1 MEKRLRSSLESSAG
15 EFVSS
20 AVKLSLKSS
29 KHALK
34 TLIHG
39 VKSSS
44 DLSSSIPLA
53 LQLSV
58 SRAIETFRNL
68 LGTSFTNSNPQ
79 FNSSPSKSPQSPPT
93 KRLRRSLRHSK
104 TREFEDLESGESN
117 SNLRKE
123 KVLAELEILSYLVF
137 LCISHPKRVF
147 SLIDLLP
154 CARELHD
161 NLVILESNSVLSTE
175 IANLCEEWWKEDLP
189 GRESLISLSLPFLLS
204 RSLTLKKKGDVHKV
218 YMLREAF
225 SLFDFEDESIKDLKL
240 LLIRC
245 VISPLY
251 LKTEDGRRFLAYTF
265 GLSRQLLK
273 EALAIIRSQI
283 PFGRKSMLEG
293 YGDIVFRAWRNS
305 EGDIRDEMEN
315 GFLQGLVEVAI
326 HASTSAFSAS
336 IRRVLGAF
344 VDQRTVDGV
353 EKLLFRLTEPV
364 IFRSLQVANSNV
376 RQNSLHLLL
385 DVFPLENPDATKELK
400 DTLLEKQFFL
410 IEKLLMDECSDVRV
424 VAVEG
429 CCRILYLFWEIIP
442 SSTIT
447 KIITKIFDEMSRD
460 ISNEV
465 RLSTL
470 NGIIYL
476 FGNPQSHEILKVILP
491 RLGHLMLDNALSVRV
506 ALADILLLIRDVR
519 DFQFNKVVSLD
530 VLLTVLAHDQPII
543 SQKITRLLIPSYFP
557 TKVSIEEACSR
568 CITLIKRSPMAG
580 ARFCEF
586 AASEGASLKSI
597 KELVQALI
605 NLVSS
610 SAKLD
615 ENYIDGLLLSA
626 KYLCNSISSELCY
639 KNDLK
644 DLFTGEKLKCLLS
657 VAHSGR
663 ARSSLFDI
671 VSMFSPDDLT
681 DLLEECMQ
689 LITNCSGLSGDLA
702 KQAEVRS
709 GHKFFQACDALDVMF
724 EAMTLLLQKS
734 AYRCHIRF
742 GTEIP
747 KLSVSPAKRKR
758 CKLSGKVLS
767 KLKRFGGKKCM
778 SFEGDYLVA
787 VGISWQVKDLVS
799 DEKMKSALLSSQT
812 IETIFLTLK
821 VICEVSIVECVD
833 YEFMD
838 VSPVLA
844 YTSLALHMALKK
856 CCSKNSTSNSGTK
869 NKIVTDSSSSEAI
882 LEQTLDHLLN
892 CVKKLY
898 ESEDPRKPDEAK
910 RGVRKLSQHVEKKLK
925 ESGRNQSHPLEGG
938 CVDPLKKTLKQGKN
952 LTAIL
957 KFIVD
962 SISMGFLSEKYE
974 LCLKFASEY
983 MQLITSIL
991 GQQVYKDIQF
1001 EMETKEFFLCLKC
1014 SLTYAAK
1021 LLNQVLRHVKDSSLT
1036 QIPILGHN
1044 LLDLIALVEVHL
1056 GSGYAA
1062 RLVAV
1067 AKSWLPDLILALG
1080 ADCIIKP
1087 VEGEEA
1093 HMYFFEQAK
1102 INFPPWISM
1111 VAKIELLN
1119 LNEDSTEEDDDRS
1132 LDQHKFSIF
1141 KKFLKMTITFLE
1153 RDHHILDAVGAIFM
1167 IGSEIGLETKDFGLV
1182 LGLLQFVCRSL
1193 YSADDREWGDIM
1205 LASLQRCYPQIEK
1218 ELSQC
1223 NGDERHQLDRAKA
1236 LLEPIWLYHIFET
1249 GKVFDDE

>member
-1 MEKRLRSSLESSAG
+1 MEKRLRSSLESSAE

-29 KHALK
+29 KHTLK

-44 DLSSSIPLA
+44 GYTSSIPLA
-53 LQLSV
+53 LQPPI
-58 SRAIETFRNL
+58 SRAIATFQNL
-68 LGTSFTNSNPQ
+68 TGSNCTNPNPQ
-79 FNSSPSKSPQSPPT
+79 RIPSPSNSPQPPST
-93 KRLRRSLRHSK
+93 KRLRRSLRHSR
-104 TREFEDLESGESN
+104 TREFEGLESNGSN
-117 SNLRKE
+117 ANSRKE
-123 KVLAELEILSYLVF
+123 KVLGELEILSYLVL

-147 SLIDLLP
+147 SLTDLLP
-154 CARELHD
+154 CARDLHD
-161 NLVILESNSVLSTE
+161 NLIIFESDSVLSTE

-189 GRESLISLSLPFLLS
+189 GRESLISQSLPFLLS
-204 RSLTLKKKGDVHKV
+204 RSLTLKKKVDVHKV

-225 SLFDFEDESIKDLKL
+225 SLFDFEDESIEDLKF

-245 VISPLY
+245 VIAPLY
-251 LKTEDGRRFLAYTF
+251 LKTEDGRRFVAYTF

-273 EALAIIRSQI
+273 EALAVIRSQI

-305 EGDIRDEMEN
+305 EENTRDEIEN
-315 GFLQGLVEVAI
+315 GFLQGLVEGAI
-326 HASTSAFSAS
+326 HASTSVFAAS
-336 IRRVLGAF
+336 IRRVLGGF
-344 VDQRTVDGV
+344 INQRTVDGV
-353 EKLLFRLTEPV
+353 EKLLFSLTEPV

-400 DTLLEKQFFL
+400 DTLLDRQFFL
-410 IEKLLMDECSDVRV
+410 IEKLLTDESPDVRV

-470 NGIIYL
+470 NGVIYL

-491 RLGHLMLDNALSVRV
+491 RLGHLMLDNALLVRV
-506 ALADILLLIRDVR
+506 ALADLLLLIRDVR

-543 SQKITRLLIPSYFP
+543 SQKITRLLMPSYFP
-557 TKVSIEEACSR
+557 TKVSTKEACSR

-597 KELVQALI
+597 VELVRALI
-605 NLVSS
+605 DLVSS

-626 KYLCNSISSELCY
+626 KYLCSCISKEPCY
-639 KNDLK
+639 KIDLK
-644 DLFTGEKLKCLLS
+644 DLFTAKKLKSLLL
-657 VAHSGR
+657 VAQSR
-663 ARSSLFDI
+663 CARSSLFNI
-671 VSMFSPDDLT
+671 FSSFSPDDFT
-681 DLLEECMQ
+681 DLLDECMQ
-689 LITNCSGLSGDLA
+689 LLTNCHGLSGDIE

-724 EAMTLLLQKS
+724 EAMTLILQKS
-734 AYRCHIRF
+734 AYRCHIKF

-747 KLSVSPAKRKR
+747 KLSVSSGKRKK
-758 CKLSGKVLS
+758 CKLSGKILS
-767 KLKRFGGKKCM
+767 RLKHFGGKKSL
-778 SFEGDYLVA
+778 SFEEDYFVA
-787 VGISWQVKDLVS
+787 VGMSWQVKDLLS
-799 DEKMKSALLSSQT
+799 DEKTKNALLSCQT
-812 IETIFLTLK
+812 IETIFLSLK
-821 VICEVSIVECVD
+821 VICEVSIVQCVNYD
-833 YEFMD
+833 FMD

-844 YTSLALHMALKK
+844 YASLALHMTLQKAGQYIP
-856 CCSKNSTSNSGTK
+856 SNSGTK
-869 NKIVTDSSSSEAI
+869 NKIPDSCSSEEK
-882 LEQTLDHLLN
+882 LETTLDHLLE

-898 ESEDPRKPDEAK
+898 VSDDSPDEAK
-910 RGVRKLSQHVEKKLK
+910 QDNGKSTQHVDQKLK
-925 ESGRNQSHPLEGG
+925 ESGTNRSHSLRGG
-938 CVDPLKKTLKQGKN
+938 CVDASEKTLKQVKN
-952 LTAIL
+952 LIAVL

-962 SISMGFLSEKYE
+962 AISMGFLSQKYE

-983 MQLITSIL
+983 MQSITSIL
-991 GQQVYKDIQF
+991 GQHVYKDIQIDA
-1001 EMETKEFFLCLKC
+1001 EMKEIFLCLK
-1014 SLTYAAK
+1014 SSWTYAAK
-1021 LLNQVLRHVKDSSLT
+1021 LLGEISRRVEDSLLT
-1036 QIPILGHN
+1036 ETSILGHY
-1044 LLDLIALVEVHL
+1044 LLDLIALTEVHL
-1056 GSGYAA
+1056 GSAYAS

-1067 AKSWLPDLILALG
+1067 AKAWLPDLILALG
-1080 ADCIIKP
+1080 ASCTMRP

-1093 HMYFFEQAK
+1093 YINLFEQTK
-1102 INFPPWISM
+1102 FYFPSWFSI
-1111 VAKIELLN
+1111 VGKIELSN
-1119 LNEDSTEEDDDRS
+1119 TSEDSAEEGDDDGS
-1132 LDQHKFSIF
+1132 SNKHNSSTF
-1141 KKFLKMTITFLE
+1141 KKFLKMIVTFLK
-1153 RDHHILDAVGAIFM
+1153 RDHHILDAVGVIFM
-1167 IGSEIGLETKDFGLV
+1167 VGSEVGLERKDFGLV

-1205 LASLQRCYPQIEK
+1205 LASLRRCYPQIER
-1218 ELSQC
+1218 EIEEC
-1223 NGDERHQLDRAKA
+1223 NGDGLYQLEKAKA

-1249 GKVFDDE
+1249 GKLSMMNE